1 MTREQLHDRCET
13 LQQALIDLIAAVV
26 DLQETPEMAHLQG
39 VLEAAMRAVEEDV
52 PPLSAAGA

>member
-1 MTREQLHDRCET
+1 MTREQLHERCET

-26 DLQETPEMAHLQG
+26 DLQDTQEMAHLQV
-39 VLEAAMRAVEEDV
+39 VLDAAMRLVQDDL